1 MSEAALGSRRVADH
15 PILGRAPDREVVTVT
30 VDGRE
35 IAGYAGE
42 PIAATLLAHGI
53 RIFRTM
59 PESDEP
65 RGMFTGI
72 GRSSDEL
79 MTVDGE
85 LNVPVTTTP
94 LRASMVIETQRGL
107 GQWREDT

>member
-1 MSEAALGSRRVADH
+1 MAGTETGRRRIEEHPVLGS
-15 PILGRAPDREVVTVT
+15 APEREVVTVT
-30 VDGRE
+30 VDGRK
-35 IAGYAGE
+35 IAGFDSE

-53 RIFRTM
+53 RMFRAM
-59 PESDEP
+59 PQSDEP
-65 RGMFTGI
+65 RGLFTGI

-79 MTVDGE
+79 MIVDGE

-94 LRASMVIETQRGL
+94 LRAGMIIETQRGL